1 MAVNF
6 RNLRNTETFRKKK
19 AEGPKNPVPFK
30 TRTCTEMLSAEIPL
44 TAELRLLTGLNVP
57 MEQVCFFDTETTG
70 LSGGA
75 GSIIFQAGIGYF
87 EENNLVVDQF
97 FISSPVEEPRFL
109 TALSEILTSHPTVV
123 TYNGKSFDVPLLNTR
138 LILNRMAEPELN
150 VIDLLHASRSIWKH
164 QLSTFRLTD
173 VERGVLGIFREND
186 LPGSM
191 VPGVYRD
198 YILGRDRG
206 TIFEVLRHNHQDIV
220 SLALLLKHLAIACRD
235 QNNSHILVTLAR
247 KHFQN
252 KDSDA
257 CIDAASRCLHGQVQK
272 NVRAETLWLASL
284 ALKRR
289 GELDRA
295 AKVWAKLGNWQAKIE
310 LAKYLEH
317 RKKDYA
323 GALTVVNR
331 LLASP
336 SLSFSV
342 RKALIY
348 RKTRLQRKLSGGKGR
363 EVMGDE

>member
-6 RNLRNTETFRKKK
+6 RNLRNTEAFRKREKT
-19 AEGPKNPVPFK
+19 ELKNPVPFK
-30 TRTCTEMLSAEIPL
+30 KQTLTEISPSEIPL
-44 TAELRLLTGLNVP
+44 TPELRLLTGLTEP

-75 GSIIFQAGIGYF
+75 GSMIFQAGIGYF
-87 EENNLVVDQF
+87 EGDKLVVDQF

-109 TALSEILTSHPTVV
+109 NALNEILSSHPTVV
-123 TYNGKSFDVPLLNTR
+123 TYNGKSFDIPLLNTR

-150 VIDLLHASRSIWKH
+150 VIDLLHASRAIWKH
-164 QLSTFRLTD
+164 QLSSFRLSD
-173 VERGVLGIFREND
+173 VERDVLGIFRKND
-186 LPGSM
+186 LPGAM

-206 TIFEVLRHNHQDIV
+206 AILEVLRHNHQDIV
-220 SLALLLKHLAIACRD
+220 SLALLLKHMASACKG
-235 QNNSHILVTLAR
+235 QNNPHILVTLAR

-257 CIDAASRCLHGQVQK
+257 CIDAASRCLHGQIPEK
-272 NVRAETLWLASL
+272 VRAETLMLASL

-289 GELDRA
+289 GELVRA
-295 AKVWAKLGNWQAKIE
+295 AKVWAKLGNWQAKLE

-317 RKKDYA
+317 RRKDYA
-323 GALTVVNR
+323 GALAVVNR

-342 RKALIY
+342 RKALLY

-363 EVMGDE
+363 EVMGDG

>member
-6 RNLRNTETFRKKK
+6 RNLRNTATFRKR
-19 AEGPKNPVPFK
+19 ERTELENPVPFK
-30 TRTCTEMLSAEIPL
+30 TQTLTEISPSEIPL
-44 TAELRLLTGLNVP
+44 TPELRLLIGLAEP
-57 MEQVCFFDTETTG
+57 MEQICFFDTETTG

-75 GSIIFQAGIGYF
+75 GSMIFQAGIGYF
-87 EENNLVVDQF
+87 EGDKLVVDQF
-97 FISSPVEEPRFL
+97 FISSPMEEPRFL
-109 TALSEILTSHPTVV
+109 SALNEILSSHPTVV

-150 VIDLLHASRSIWKH
+150 AIDLLHASRSIWKH
-164 QLSTFRLTD
+164 QLSSFRLTD

-206 TIFEVLRHNHQDIV
+206 AILEVLRHNHQDIV
-220 SLALLLKHLAIACRD
+220 SLALLLKHMASACRD
-235 QNNSHILVTLAR
+235 QNNPHILVTLAR

-257 CIDAASRCLHGQVQK
+257 CIDAASLCLRGQVQEK
-272 NVRAETLWLASL
+272 VRAETLWLASL

-289 GELDRA
+289 GELVRA
-295 AKVWAKLGNWQAKIE
+295 AKVWAKLGNWQAKLE

-317 RKKDYA
+317 HTKEIST
-323 GALTVVNR
+323 ALTEVNN
-331 LLASP
+331 LLSSA
-336 SLSFSV
+336 SLSDHI
-342 RKALIY
+342 RKALLH
-348 RKTRLQRKLSGGKGR
+348 RKTRLQRKLLELRLSKR
-363 EVMGDE
+363 QD